1 MATEDI
7 RVTHPIEIKPDSE
20 ARVAYDLMVFISHRE
35 TIDEATKKSRDHWLT
50 LYLQCRRAAREASL
64 SSILQPK

>member
-1 MATEDI
+1 MATENI
-7 RVTHPIEIKPDSE
+7 NITQPVEIKTDSE

-35 TIDEATKKSRDHWLT
+35 NIDDTKKKSRDHWLT
-50 LYLQCRRAAREASL
+50 LYYQCRLAAREASL